1 MTDRNAAEAPRR
13 VVVGLGADGR
23 STTIADEVPA
33 ATVTR
38 PGGMTITELW
48 RADELPAAMGE
59 MDALRLTTVPANAP
73 AGLAVRICTFPPDEV
88 RDRALSQ
95 GHADANTGRRPAS
108 DASRAGMHRTDT
120 VDVVTVI
127 RGELTVVTE
136 TGETTLR
143 AGDSVVQMGT
153 MHAWSNRTNETVV
166 AIAIMTGGR

>member
-1 MTDRNAAEAPRR
+1 
-13 VVVGLGADGR
+13 
-23 STTIADEVPA
+23 
-33 ATVTR
+33 
-38 PGGMTITELW
+38 
-48 RADELPAAMGE
+48 
-59 MDALRLTTVPANAP
+59 
-73 AGLAVRICTFPPDEV
+73 
-88 RDRALSQ
+88 
-95 GHADANTGRRPAS
+95 
-108 DASRAGMHRTDT
+108 MHRTDT